1 MSNALQ
7 VAGFHRARCRQRGL
21 TMLELLVG
29 VAVGL
34 IVVLGAV
41 KLAIDAFGSNRRMLL
56 ETRVNQDL
64 RAAADLIAR
73 DIRRAGYWQ
82 NSASGIFTTTGSGTV
97 ISNPYV
103 GITLGTNTPNAN
115 SIEYRYARDATNTV
129 ETAEEAG
136 FRLSNGVLE
145 FLNGDG
151 GWQALTDPRVVTITN
166 LSVTAVPARVVELY
180 TYCSCLTKLTCTA
193 AQFQDSTLTTNY
205 VSSRPTLTIRQYD
218 MVLAGRSSTDAAVQR
233 EIRETVR
240 VRNDVMSGACPSV

>member
-1 MSNALQ
+1 MSSPVQ
-7 VAGFHRARCRQRGL
+7 TERCRRAVRRQRGL

-82 NSASGIFTTTGSGTV
+82 NAASGIFTTTGSGTV
-97 ISNPYV
+97 ISNPYT
-103 GITLGTNTPNAN
+103 GIALDTSNAN
-115 SIEYRYARDATNTV
+115 AHVIEYRYARDATNTV

-166 LSVTAVPARVVELY
+166 LSVTAVPARVVDLY
-180 TYCSCLTKLTCTA
+180 TYCACMTKLTCTA
-193 AQFQDSTLTTNY
+193 AQFQDSTLSTNY
-205 VSSRPTLTIRQYD
+205 VSSRPTVTIRQYD
-218 MVLAGRSSTDAAVQR
+218 MVLAGRSATDAAVQR

-240 VRNDVMSGACPSV
+240 VRNDVMSGSCPPV